1 MPFMLSE
8 RVVSPPLTPGRI
20 EWIQYALTQ
29 YGVSDA
35 GATQF
40 TKMQMVTSSID
51 RQKLLDV
58 LNRVV
63 ADGSISDVGRY
74 RGKGAY

>member
-1 MPFMLSE
+1 MAYMLSE
-8 RVVSPPLTPGRI
+8 RIVSPPLTPARVD
-20 EWIQYALTQ
+20 WLQYVLTQ

-35 GATQF
+35 GARQF
-40 TKMQMVTSSID
+40 TQMQAVTGTLD

-63 ADGSISDVGRY
+63 TDGHRRDQVF
-74 RGKGAY
+74 RGKGGW

>member
-1 MPFMLSE
+1 MAYMLSE
-8 RVVSPPLTPGRI
+8 KVVPPPLTPARVD
-20 EWIQYALTQ
+20 WLQYVLTQ

-40 TKMQMVTSSID
+40 TKSQVVTGTSD

-63 ADGSISDVGRY
+63 TDGSRGDRTF
-74 RGKGAY
+74 RGKGDW